1 MTDETE
7 SISLLPV
14 ELRDH
19 TDLAIVAP
27 TLTDGERR
35 RLIETR
41 IGALA
46 ESTQV
51 RYRGEV
57 GKFAAWCRGRKVS
70 ALPAHPRT
78 IELYAT
84 TFIDAELSVS
94 SLNIAMAAI
103 RWYHEAMELV
113 SPFDNPGLKITIRGA
128 RKSLAKPPN
137 KKTALVVDT
146 LIEVLDAMDYE
157 LKQVDDVWLPV
168 SLNPAD
174 TRDRAIL
181 LLGFSGALRR
191 SEVCAIRVKDITQ
204 HKQGIT
210 LDLADT
216 KTAKPGELQH
226 VAIRFG
232 RQPTTCPARLLDCW
246 LALVRGQKGAL
257 VTPDSPVFRRVDRW
271 RNIGDD
277 PLWGRNVAAMVKKRV
292 KAAGIDPESYSGHSM
307 RSGFATTAADL
318 GYTLGE
324 IVSVTRHKSRE
335 VAAQYIQSREDFQN
349 RATDLGL

>member
-1 MTDETE
+1 MSEPE

-14 ELRDH
+14 ELQDN

-27 TLTDGERR
+27 TLTDSERR

-46 ESTQV
+46 ESTQL
-51 RYRGEV
+51 RYKAEV
-57 GKFAAWCRGRKVS
+57 GRFVTWCKGRKVS

-78 IELYAT
+78 IELYST
-84 TFIDAELSVS
+84 TFIDADLSVS

-103 RWYHEAMELV
+103 RWYHEAMELA

-128 RKSLAKPPN
+128 RKTLARPPT
-137 KKTALVVDT
+137 KKTALVIET
-146 LIEVLDAMDYE
+146 LIKVLNAMDYE
-157 LKQVDDVWLPV
+157 LKQTDGIWLPV

-191 SEVCAIRVKDITQ
+191 SEVCALRVMDITR
-204 HKQGIT
+204 HKQGVT

-246 LALVRGQKGAL
+246 LALLEGQKGEL
-257 VTPDSPVFRRVDRW
+257 ITPDSPVFRRVDRW

-277 PLWGRNVAAMVKKRV
+277 PLWGRNIARMIKLRV
-292 KAAGIDPESYSGHSM
+292 KAAGIDPGSYSGHSM
-307 RSGFATTAADL
+307 RSGFATTASDL

-335 VAAQYIQSREDFQN
+335 VAARYIQSREDFKN